1 MLSYQ
6 DKIIEV
12 IIKINNII
20 KSYCF
25 EVNENGIKMNEN
37 IYLKF
42 FDIYDNKITEIFDEN
57 MNLGINKILLKK
69 LLKQYYRDKLSKLKN
84 IDKLTKNVKFNEKSD
99 SEIFLDLYI
108 TKILD
113 YKELLSLIYPY
124 ASQDNFFIYLY
135 QNKEYFFKIYQLLF
149 FIIVIYYLII

>member
-6 DKIIEV
+6 DRIIEV

-57 MNLGINKILLKK
+57 VNLGINKILLKK
-69 LLKQYYRDKLSKLKN
+69 LLKQYYRDKLSKLKK

>member
-6 DKIIEV
+6 DKLIDV
-12 IIKINNII
+12 ILKINNII
-20 KSYCF
+20 KTYCF
-25 EVNENGIKMNEN
+25 EINENSIKLKVE
-37 IYLKF
+37 IYETF
-42 FDIYDNKITEIFDEN
+42 FEIYDDKIMEIFDN
-57 MNLGINKILLKK
+57 NANIGINKLIFKK
-69 LLKQYYRDKLSKLKN
+69 LLNQYYKDKIVKLKKIN
-84 IDKLTKNVKFNEKSD
+84 KYKFSD
-99 SEIFLDLYI
+99 NNQRLELEMFLDIYI

-124 ASQDNFFIYLY
+124 CNQDNFFIYMY

>member
-6 DKIIEV
+6 DRIIEV

-25 EVNENGIKMNEN
+25 EVNENGIKINEN
-37 IYLKF
+37 IYVNF
-42 FDIYDNKITEIFDEN
+42 FDIYDNKIAEIFDEN
-57 MNLGINKILLKK
+57 VNLGINKILLKK
-69 LLKQYYRDKLSKLKN
+69 LLKQYYKDKLLKLKK
-84 IDKLTKNVKFNEKSD
+84 IDKLTKNVKFNEKLD

-135 QNKEYFFKIYQLLF
+135 QNKQYFFKIYQLLF

>member
-6 DKIIEV
+6 DKLIDV
-12 IIKINNII
+12 ILKINNII

-25 EVNENGIKMNEN
+25 EINEKGIKLKVD
-37 IYLKF
+37 IYETF
-42 FDIYDNKITEIFDEN
+42 FDVYDNKIIEIFDEN
-57 MNLGINKILLKK
+57 INLGINKILFKK
-69 LLKQYYRDKLSKLKN
+69 LLKQYYKDKITKLKKIN
-84 IDKLTKNVKFNEKSD
+84 KFNFSDKSE

-124 ASQDNFFIYLY
+124 VSQDNFFIYMY
-135 QNKEYFFKIYQLLF
+135 ENKEYFLKIYQLLF